1 MQYHKFWKYIQ
12 LVYNVNGSNTMQ
24 YQQVTGL
31 KMFRLARRCIA
42 PSPAL
47 WTTARSSSSA
57 TWDSMITGLQRF
69 WKYDYRFSNMNSECH
84 TGRMWGR
91 LRMTGRSCLI
101 ATRCSQIPIYVI
113 CDMLKLR
120 VTSSRSVLPKE
131 PPVLTGSGVP
141 RGSLSASQGERTIQ
155 DFKVIM

>member
-12 LVYNVNGSNTMQ
+12 LVYNGNTMQ
-24 YQQVTGL
+24 YHQVTGL
-31 KMFRLARRCIA
+31 RMFRLARRCIA
-42 PSPAL
+42 PSLAL

-57 TWDSMITGLQRF
+57 TWDSMITGLQYF

-113 CDMLKLR
+113 GDMLKLR
-120 VTSSRSVLPKE
+120 VTSWRSVLPKE